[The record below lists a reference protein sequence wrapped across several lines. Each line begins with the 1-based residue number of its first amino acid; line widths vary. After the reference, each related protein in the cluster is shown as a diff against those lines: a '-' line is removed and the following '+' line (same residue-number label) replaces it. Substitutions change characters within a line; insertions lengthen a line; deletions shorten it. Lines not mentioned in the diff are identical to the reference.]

1 MYRKIE
7 QYIKEYLLSKND
19 KILCIVGARQIGKT
33 YIISKVIH
41 DLFEN
46 CIEINFDADEK
57 SDQYYKNIRTIQDFY
72 IQLSINYGNIMDKK
86 ENTVIFLDEIQ
97 IYPQYFSLLKQLSK
111 DGRYTFICSGSSLG
125 VEINDTGLSPMGSIT
140 IKNMYPMDF
149 EEFMIANG
157 TGEEALNFIRKS
169 YKECKSLSESLH
181 NSLMNSFYAY
191 LYTGGLPDCVKTYVE
206 EKNVMK
212 IKDIQKDIHSF
223 YKKDASKYD
232 KERGLSIKKIYDI
245 LPSNIDNKVKRI
257 QYKTIEN
264 IDQADFKR
272 YQDDF
277 EYLTKSGIAIEC
289 KAISEPKY
297 PLIQSSNKNLIKLYM
312 NDVGI
317 LTYLLYRNN
326 INAILQNRSGVNL
339 GAVYETAVI
348 QELTAHGH
356 TCYYYDRKKVGEVDF
371 LIDDYEN
378 LCTLPIEVKSGKEG
392 YTMHAMPKLLE
403 TENYRM
409 KRGIVLSNDREVKT
423 EDKII
428 YMPIYYSAFI

>member
-86 ENTVIFLDEIQ
+86 ENTVVFLDEIQ

>member
-1 MYRKIE
+1 MAK
-7 QYIKEYLLSKND
+7 D
-19 KILCIVGARQIGKT
+19 KRILMINGATGIGKT

-41 DLFEN
+41 DLFKN

-86 ENTVIFLDEIQ
+86 ENTVVFLDEIQ

-157 TGEEALNFIRKS
+157 TGEEALSFIRKS

-326 INAILQNRSGVNL
+326 INAILQNRTGVNL

-348 QELTAHGH
+348 QELTAHDH

-423 EDKII
+423 EGKII

>member
-7 QYIKEYLLSKND
+7 QYIKEYLLSKNN

-212 IKDIQKDIHSF
+212 IKDVQKDIHSF

-326 INAILQNRSGVNL
+326 INAILQNRTGVNL

>member
-157 TGEEALNFIRKS
+157 TGEEALSFIRKS

-181 NSLMNSFYAY
+181 NSLMSSFYAY

-277 EYLTKSGIAIEC
+277 EYLTKSGIVIEC

-423 EDKII
+423 EGKII